1 MSTPMSN
8 TKRIRVLSLLNAVA
22 MLVFTFYWLHLPYTF
37 GDEAFLIRW
46 SALVKKSLL
55 GVDPKPAPEEVLFV
69 DVSGIKTT
77 IERENEFGEPSRYHR
92 EVITDRGDL
101 AEFFELVNRFRDEL
115 RLVLCDIRFPEAT
128 DRDSLLQRQFDRLGD
143 KLLGVSALDEEGRL
157 VEPVLELPYALATYQ
172 SADDLFLKYPL
183 YFGDSLKT
191 APLVLYERL
200 DGGRFRSGGWF
211 FHRLDGRLML
221 ADPIID
227 FRVRNRD
234 FQTGTALEAAHFT
247 VFNVGTLLEARA
259 FMAPEDL
266 LAFFDDKLVIVG
278 DYQNDVHETPFGEI
292 AGPLLIYN
300 AYLTLRERDNRVTL
314 PWILFLL
321 VSYYLLSY
329 RVFAGFEIKKPA
341 RLVSWFQSKAGRLI
355 LHALDEFFL
364 LTLITLLSYFIF
376 HIHINIL
383 ILLIFVKTVE
393 FTWRFFRLPNER
405 KLVLQE

>member
-1 MSTPMSN
+1 MSRTN
-8 TKRIRVLSLLNAVA
+8 RIRILSLLHAAA
-22 MLVFTFYWLHLPYTF
+22 MLVFTFYWLQLPYTF

-46 SALVKKSLL
+46 SSLVKKSLL
-55 GVDPKPAPEEVLFV
+55 GMDPKPSPEEVLLV

-77 IERENEFGEPSRYHR
+77 IEGENEFGEPSRYHR
-92 EVITDRGDL
+92 EVITDRADL
-101 AEFFELVNRFRDEL
+101 AEFFELVNHYREKV
-115 RLVLCDIRFPEAT
+115 RLVLCDIRFPEPTA
-128 DRDSLLQRQFDRLGD
+128 RDSLLQRQIDALGD
-143 KLLGVSALDEEGRL
+143 KLLGVSSLDQEGNH
-157 VEPVLELPYALATYQ
+157 VEPVLDLPHALAAYQ
-172 SADDLFLKYPL
+172 SADEQFLKYPL

-191 APLVLYERL
+191 APLVLYEKL
-200 DGGRFRSGGWF
+200 DGGRFRQGGFF
-211 FHRLDGRLML
+211 FHRLDGQLML

-234 FQTGTALEAAHFT
+234 FQTGTELGQAQFT

-259 FMAPEDL
+259 FMEPEDL
-266 LAFFDDKLVIVG
+266 LAFFDDKLVIIG
-278 DYQNDVHETPFGEI
+278 DYQNDVHETPFGEM

-329 RVFAGFEIKKPA
+329 RVFAGFEISKPA
-341 RLVSWFQSKAGRLI
+341 WLVNWFQSKVGRLI

-364 LTLITLLSYFIF
+364 LTLITLLSYFFF

-383 ILLIFVKTVE
+383 ILLIFVKAVE
-393 FTWRFFRLPNER
+393 FTWRGFRLSR
-405 KLVLQE
+405 KRVFALRE

>member
-1 MSTPMSN
+1 MSRIN
-8 TKRIRVLSLLNAVA
+8 RIRTLSLLNAAA

-55 GVDPKPAPEEVLFV
+55 GIDPKPSPEDVLFV

-77 IERENEFGEPSRYHR
+77 VEGENEFGESSRYHR
-92 EVITDRGDL
+92 EVITDRADL
-101 AEFFELVNRFRDEL
+101 AEFFELVSRFRDQV

-128 DRDSLLQRQFDRLGD
+128 AQDSLLQRQIDALGE
-143 KLLGVSALDEEGRL
+143 KLLGVSSLDEEGKHAAPAL
-157 VEPVLELPYALATYQ
+157 DLPYALAAYQ
-172 SADDLFLKYPL
+172 SADEQFLKYPL

-191 APLVLYERL
+191 VPLVLYEQL
-200 DGGRFRSGGWF
+200 NGGRFREGGFF
-211 FHRLDGRLML
+211 FHRLDGQLML

-234 FQTGTALEAAHFT
+234 FQTGTDLGAAQFT
-247 VFNVGTLLEARA
+247 VFNIGTLLEART
-259 FMAPEDL
+259 FMEPEDL
-266 LAFFDDKLVIVG
+266 LAFFSDKLVIVG

-300 AYLTLRERDNRVTL
+300 AYLTLRAQDNRVTL

-329 RVFAGFEIKKPA
+329 RVFAGFEISKPA
-341 RLVSWFQSKAGRLI
+341 WLVSWFQSKVGRLI

-364 LTLITLLSYFIF
+364 LTLITLLSYFFF

-383 ILLIFVKTVE
+383 ILLIFVKAVE
-393 FTWRFFRLPNER
+393 FTWRGFRLSKKRMVFLRE
-405 KLVLQE
+405 

>member
-1 MSTPMSN
+1 MLDMSKKN
-8 TKRIRVLSLLNAVA
+8 RIRILSLLQAVA

-46 SALVKKSLL
+46 SSLVKKSLF
-55 GVDPKPAPEEVLFV
+55 GIDPKPAPEEALFV

-77 IERENEFGEPSRYHR
+77 IEGANEFGEASRYHR
-92 EVITDRGDL
+92 EVITDRRDL
-101 AEFFELVNRFRDEL
+101 AEFFELVNRFREDL
-115 RLVLCDIRFPEAT
+115 RMVVCDIRFPEAT
-128 DRDSLLQRQFDRLGD
+128 GRDSLLQVQFDSLGE
-143 KLLGVSALDEEGRL
+143 KLLGVSSLDEGGRHL
-157 VEPVLELPYALATYQ
+157 RPVFDIPYALAAYQ
-172 SADDLFLKYPL
+172 SADEQFLKYPL
-183 YFGDSLKT
+183 FFGDSLKT

-200 DGGRFRSGGWF
+200 DGGRFREGGFF
-211 FHRLDGRLML
+211 FHRLDGQLML
-221 ADPIID
+221 PDPIID
-227 FRVRNRD
+227 FRVRNYD
-234 FQTGTALEAAHFT
+234 FQTGTELGAAQFT

-266 LAFFDDKLVIVG
+266 RAFFEDKLVIVG
-278 DYQNDVHETPFGEI
+278 DYQNDVHETPFGAT

-300 AYLTLRERDNRVTL
+300 AYLTLRARENRVTL

-329 RVFAGFEIKKPA
+329 RIFAGFEIRKPA

-364 LTLITLLSYFIF
+364 LTVITLLSYFIF

-383 ILLIFVKTVE
+383 ILLIFVKAVE
-393 FTWRFFRLPNER
+393 FTWSLLRLSKER
-405 KLVLQE
+405 AVSLRQ